1 MPDQPHQRLKRPRCA
16 AYAVLDAAPDEDGAS
31 PSSVSWPARNAGR
44 ILEAVEG
51 GTSPTVAVLGRTFK
65 ADADDLRQSPA
76 LAITEH
82 VAAAA

>member
-1 MPDQPHQRLKRPRCA
+1 M
-16 AYAVLDAAPDEDGAS
+16 
-31 PSSVSWPARNAGR
+31 SWPARNAGR
-44 ILEAVEG
+44 ILEALEG

-65 ADADDLRQSPA
+65 ADVDDLRQSPA